1 MDSKKH
7 TFDIFVIG
15 GGINGAGIARDAS
28 GRGLKVCLADMGDL
42 GGATS
47 SSSTK
52 LFHGGLRYLEY
63 FEFKLIK
70 ESLKERE
77 VLLTS
82 MPHISWPMRFV
93 LPYHDGI
100 KFEAWGGKT
109 DEWGTRLIKAGL
121 KRGYAVAVVDAFYK
135 RGITPGSKL
144 KFPYA
149 IQIGITLRNILSK
162 SENIDSSKMFY
173 TGFSY
178 GAGEVLELQGK
189 RYSNQN
195 TFKAAVAAE
204 PGCNQV
210 PNPVKVNIST
220 LIIKGEES
228 HYHPVACKSYLE
240 MIKNVNNKVKYVSI
254 PKADHHF
261 SLNGKIGTG
270 KAFNGCS
277 NNIVIRYFDGTWKHM
292 DGTLTSRNE
301 TKKKCM
307 TNNKAGVNSKTSEKL
322 DEAIEIALNFI
333 DKNN

>member
-1 MDSKKH
+1 MKKLLAIVVLVFLYCNFSYADNSIEIKRFEEKNIVVLKFKVPDKKH
-7 TFDIFVIG
+7 PKKEYVLAQIHYPKNFD
-15 GGINGAGIARDAS
+15 
-28 GRGLKVCLADMGDL
+28 
-42 GGATS
+42 
-47 SSSTK
+47 TK
-52 LFHGGLRYLEY
+52 LAVIIHQHGSTR
-63 FEFKLIK
+63 
-70 ESLKERE
+70 
-77 VLLTS
+77 
-82 MPHISWPMRFV
+82 
-93 LPYHDGI
+93 DGI

-162 SENIDSSKMFY
+162 SENIDNSKMFY

-178 GAGEVLELQGK
+178 GAGSVLELQGK
-189 RYSNQN
+189 QYSNQK

-204 PGCNQV
+204 PGCNAV

-254 PKADHHF
+254 PKVDHHF

-301 TKKKCM
+301 TRKKCM
-307 TNNKAGVNSKTSEKL
+307 TNNKAAVNGKTSEKL